1 MDTFTA
7 KQVTEIL
14 QKEGANINLRTV
26 RYYTQIEIVPPL
38 ELVGNKRVYTDN
50 HLHYFRAIL
59 TLSKTGETL
68 ASIQEKLRQLSLED
82 IIKIGDRMTFYQSD
96 KILEHETHKVN
107 EDVFITLSSKVSA
120 ELKQQVINSVSQII
134 KGDKG

>member
-1 MDTFTA
+1 MDIYTA

-38 ELVGNKRVYTDN
+38 ELVGNKRAYTEK
-50 HLHYFRAIL
+50 HLHYFRAII

-68 ASIQEKLRQLSLED
+68 ASIQEKLKGLSLKE
-82 IIKIGDRMTFYQSD
+82 IIKIGERMTFYQSD

-107 EDVFITLSSKVSA
+107 DDVFITLSANVSA
-120 ELKQQVINSVSQII
+120 ELKQQVINSVSQIL
-134 KGDKG
+134 KGEK

>member
-7 KQVTEIL
+7 KQITEIL

-38 ELVGNKRVYTDN
+38 ELVGNKRAYTEK
-50 HLHYFRAIL
+50 HLHYYRAII

-68 ASIQEKLRQLSLED
+68 ASIQEKFKELSLEE
-82 IIKIGDRMTFYQSD
+82 IVKIGERMTFYQSD

-107 EDVFITLSSKVSA
+107 DDVFITLSANVSA
-120 ELKQQVINSVSQII
+120 ELKQQVINSVSQIL
-134 KGDKG
+134 KGEK

>member
-1 MDTFTA
+1 MDTYTA

-38 ELVGNKRVYTDN
+38 ELVGNKRAYTEK
-50 HLHYFRAIL
+50 HLHYLRAII

-68 ASIQEKLRQLSLED
+68 ASIQEKLKGLSLKE
-82 IIKIGDRMTFYQSD
+82 IIKIGERMTFYQSD

-107 EDVFITLSSKVSA
+107 DDVFITLSANVSA
-120 ELKQQVINSVSQII
+120 ELKQQVINSVSQIL
-134 KGDKG
+134 KGEK